1 MSIQQEIRQQVTALI
16 RSGQRAEAKALLK
29 EKFQVTDEQAD
40 QLILT
45 IERENPMANVIVPQM
60 GKQMGRAI
68 GGSGGCLSLVLN
80 GFMIFFILVTLMF
93 AGAAIGTY
101 LYENRFVDEGILF
114 EGTVINLTENET
126 GSLAPLVE
134 YTYLDTLRQY
144 QSSFYSSP
152 PDYEVGQQ
160 VPLILNPENPNEA
173 IIDSF
178 NDRYL
183 ISIIFGGVGGFFLI
197 LSIGLGVAARKVK
210 RNFEKSQQDAFF
222 TPVE

>member
-93 AGAAIGTY
+93 AGVAIGMY
-101 LYENRFVDEGILF
+101 LYENRFVDEGIAI
-114 EGTVINLTENET
+114 EGTVINLTSNET

-134 YTYLDTLRQY
+134 YSYLDTLRQY

-160 VPLILNPENPNEA
+160 VPLLLNPENPNEA

-183 ISIIFGGVGGFFLI
+183 ISVIFGGVAGFFLI

-222 TPVE
+222 TAVK